1 MSFLTNDA
9 NLFVIELTY
18 KTALEAV
25 EPHLAA
31 HRLFLDQHYQ
41 AGHFLA
47 SGAKVPRDGGVI
59 LATATSKSEVHEMI
73 AEDPFHTHDLATYT
87 ITEFVPSTTADC
99 LK

>member
-18 KTALEAV
+18 KVALDAV

-31 HRLFLDQHYQ
+31 HRAFLDVHYQ

-47 SGAKVPRDGGVI
+47 SGAKVPRDGGII
-59 LATATSKSEVHEMI
+59 LATAASKADVHEMI
-73 AEDPFHTHDLATYT
+73 AQDPFHQHDLAHYT
-87 ITEFVPSTTADC
+87 ITEFVPSKSADC